1 MWAPPLASPAPEAT
15 LPPLDLTQAPHTPG
29 SVQRSVLSFPSSGRE
44 NPGNAP
50 FQQNSLCHVPGTH

>member
-1 MWAPPLASPAPEAT
+1 MWAPPLASPAPEAP

-29 SVQRSVLSFPSSGRE
+29 SVQRVSCPSPALAVKTQE
-44 NPGNAP
+44 TPP